1 MRQQEW
7 AGQAL
12 RESSVRLCPEGLREV
27 EWWKQD
33 HLLNPLE
40 AWGKGERGIQTR
52 VKNSNA
58 WGQRPVWAKEE
69 YPESM
74 ACREHR
80 HSPKGSATRLGGLGW
95 LVTHG
100 NERLFNGREKIYIM
114 TLFAWFLRQTL
125 GGHLAGFCRN
135 TTFPQWMVRLAAE
148 NNYSD
153 VGSAQ
158 ISWPQPLPACHG
170 GHPVNQTHWDWLAS
184 FWPPLQTDT
193 WGIFPHERE
202 G

>member
-1 MRQQEW
+1 M
-7 AGQAL
+7 
-12 RESSVRLCPEGLREV
+12 
-27 EWWKQD
+27 
-33 HLLNPLE
+33 
-40 AWGKGERGIQTR
+40 
-52 VKNSNA
+52 
-58 WGQRPVWAKEE
+58 WAKEE
-69 YPESM
+69 YAESM

-135 TTFPQWMVRLAAE
+135 NTFPQWMVQLAAE

-153 VGSAQ
+153 CRVCTDFLTAASAG
-158 ISWPQPLPACHG
+158 LP
-170 GHPVNQTHWDWLAS
+170 W
-184 FWPPLQTDT
+184 WPPCEPDT
-193 WGIFPHERE
+193 LGLAGKLLTPSSNGHLRYFPS
-202 G
+202 